1 MNIPKVSFLF
11 WHKYAITKWISF
23 GVTTSMTFNKV
34 KVQGIARAECI
45 GGGVKQDAY
54 VQFSST

>member
-11 WHKYAITKWISF
+11 WHKYAITKWISL

-34 KVQGIARAECI
+34 KVQG
-45 GGGVKQDAY
+45 
-54 VQFSST
+54 